1 MAAINNM
8 DFSKV
13 PAVRKNEKTYDMFN
27 DQYIKRQASLASA
40 ASDLRSSACLCA
52 RASAEA

>member
-27 DQYIKRQASLASA
+27 DHIKRQASLASA